1 MAIENDGGK
10 LTLPAAGTIGIH
22 ERVVVNSSGQ
32 WAQAGVT
39 TKAHAIALKSVTV
52 GQPLPAQML
61 SCAGVVKM
69 KAAVAIT
76 AAAKVYGG
84 AVGKINVTNTNCL
97 EGYALEAATADGD
110 IISVLPIPVSAVT
123 L

>member
-1 MAIENDGGK
+1 MSQTNNGVK
-10 LTLPAAGTIGIH
+10 TLPAAGTIGLY
-22 ERVVVNSSGQ
+22 ERVVINSSGQ

-39 TKAHAIALKSVTV
+39 TKAHAIALRSVTV
-52 GQPLPAQML
+52 GQPLPAQLL
-61 SCAGVVKM
+61 SCAGTVKM

-84 AVGKINVTNTNCL
+84 ASGKVNVTNTNCL
-97 EGYALEAATADGD
+97 EGYAVEAATADGD
-110 IISVLPIPVSAVT
+110 IIEVIPVPVSAVT

>member
-1 MAIENDGGK
+1 MAVENSGVK
-10 LTLPAAGTIGIH
+10 TLPAAGTIGLY

-52 GQPLPAQML
+52 GQPLPAQIL
-61 SCAGVVKM
+61 NCAGTVKM

-84 AVGKINVTNTNCL
+84 ASGKVNVTSTNCL
-97 EGYALEAATADGD
+97 EGYAIDAATADGD
-110 IISVLPIPVSAVT
+110 IIEVIPIPVSVVT